1 VSHLET
7 GIHEELKE
15 RVANAAAHNGNGK
28 AEPKKKPLFE
38 LMASVT

>member
-1 VSHLET
+1 MSHLET

-28 AEPKKKPLFE
+28 AEPKKTAFE